1 MGFFALCYLTK
12 TLIQM
17 DQINSNNV
25 KRKLTAILSADVE
38 GYSRLM
44 GEDEI
49 STIRTLKN
57 YKEIMVTLIQQYR
70 GRIVDAPGDNL
81 LAEFASVV
89 DAVNCSIKIQ
99 EGIKQRNTG
108 ISENR
113 RMQFRIGINL
123 GDVIEEEERIYGD
136 GVNISARVEGLALG
150 GGIAIS
156 GTVYE
161 HIKDKLSLGYHYL
174 GKQNVK
180 NISEPIQVYRL
191 LTEPEATG
199 RMIDESKRRLR
210 RRHLMIVT
218 IAVFTF
224 GIAAIVSIWNLY
236 FRDIPSHEK
245 VASIANPIIP
255 LADRASIAV
264 LPFKN
269 LSRDSEQE
277 YFGDG
282 ITNDIITDLSKFREL
297 LIIASNTV
305 FSFKGKSVKVTDV
318 GRELSVRYVV
328 EGTVQK
334 ANDKVR
340 INAQLI
346 DANTGHHLWA
356 ERYERDLNDLFAIQ
370 DEIVQTL
377 VRTLA
382 IKVDEAERARAM
394 RKDTDNLE
402 AYDYALRGKEFLMT
416 RNRPDNIQAKEM
428 FKRAIEL
435 DSRYASAYVGLG
447 WSYYIEAT
455 AGWTEFPIQAMQKAL
470 TYGKKALSVG
480 ESDAD
485 TYALLGS
492 VYLRMENY
500 DLAINQLQ
508 RAIQLNP
515 NHALSHL
522 QLGSIMLY
530 AGQTDEAIQLLQ
542 TGLRFDPYSGPEND
556 WRLGLAYYLK
566 GRYED
571 AIRVLE
577 QTLSRYPNSAWGH
590 IALAAAYAQAGRSGD
605 AKRSAEI
612 VKRKHPFFQVES
624 SFSLFRDPEDR
635 DKIIDGLRKAGFK

>member
-1 MGFFALCYLTK
+1 MTQEGF
-12 TLIQM
+12 
-17 DQINSNNV
+17 
-25 KRKLTAILSADVE
+25 KRKLTAILSADVI

-44 GEDEI
+44 RDDEEDTVRDLASHRVLITEI
-49 STIRTLKN
+49 
-57 YKEIMVTLIQQYR
+57 IQQHH
-70 GRIVDAPGDNL
+70 GRVVDSPGDNI

-89 DAVNCSIKIQ
+89 DAVNGAIKIQ
-99 EGIKQRNTG
+99 GEIKKSNTG
-108 ISENR
+108 SPEGR
-113 RMQFRIGINL
+113 RMEFRIGINL
-123 GDVIEEEERIYGD
+123 GDVIEKEDRIYGD
-136 GVNISARVEGLALG
+136 GVNIAARVEGLASA
-150 GGIAIS
+150 GGISIS

-174 GKQNVK
+174 GEQDVK
-180 NISEPIQVYRL
+180 NIPEPIQVYRL
-191 LTEPEATG
+191 LTEPEAAG
-199 RMIDESKRRLR
+199 RVIDERKPRLR
-210 RRHLMIVT
+210 RRHLMIVA
-218 IAVFTF
+218 IAVLAF
-224 GIAAIVSIWNLY
+224 GIAAVVSIWNFY
-236 FRDIPSHEK
+236 FRTTPSLQK
-245 VASIANPIIP
+245 VANLAKPAIP

-269 LSRDSEQE
+269 LSGDPEQE
-277 YFGDG
+277 YFSDG

-297 LIIASNTV
+297 LVIASNTV
-305 FSFKGKSVKVTDV
+305 FSFKGKSVKVTDM

-334 ANDKVR
+334 ASDKVR

-356 ERYERDLNDLFAIQ
+356 ERYERDLNDLFVIQ
-370 DEIVQTL
+370 DEIVQTI

-402 AYDYALRGKEFLMT
+402 AYDYALRGKEFLLT

-428 FKRAIEL
+428 FKRSIEL
-435 DSRYASAYVGLG
+435 DSRFASAYVGLG

-455 AGWTEFPIQAMQKAL
+455 AGWTEFPLKAMEKAL

-480 ESDAD
+480 EPDAD

-492 VYLRMENY
+492 AYLRLGNY
-500 DLAINQLQ
+500 DLAINELQ
-508 RAIQLNP
+508 RAIKLNP

-542 TGLRFDPYSGPEND
+542 TGLRFDPYSGPDHD
-556 WRLGLAYYLK
+556 WRLGMAHYLK
-566 GRYED
+566 GQYED
-571 AIRVLE
+571 AIMVLE
-577 QTLSRYPNSAWGH
+577 QPLGRYPNSAWGH
-590 IALAAAYAQAGRSGD
+590 IALAAAYAQAGRSED

-612 VKRKHPFFQVES
+612 VKRLHPFFEVES
-624 SFSLFRDPEDR
+624 SFSLFRKPEDR
-635 DKIIDGLRKAGFK
+635 DKIIDGLRKAGLK